1 MCCGTKVQ
9 VVASVIHDATCNNLL
24 RDKSRLMYG
33 GLNDAISF
41 ISSLYLSFLSNP
53 MLTQVCGFI
62 QKLDRMPDV
71 AVMADRGFTI
81 KESLG
86 EMGVDLNLSPFME
99 GNFQ

>member
-1 MCCGTKVQ
+1 MCCGTKVASGCKHDTRCNLQ
-9 VVASVIHDATCNNLL
+9 QFVA
-24 RDKSRLMYG
+24 RQKSPHVW

-41 ISSLYLSFLSNP
+41 ISSVYLSFLSNP

-86 EMGVDLNLSPFME
+86 KIGVDLNLSPFME